1 MRNTFAVNQ
10 TVASAAASP
19 TRTVSP
25 TCLSFLP
32 PFNTFSMMTRL
43 AEQFPK
49 LFVNQVLAGRNA
61 VGRRIRYR
69 AEDSAANKAPGPWFE
84 IIGVVR
90 DLVPDPEAPMS
101 LDNPG
106 KIVVYHTLG
115 SSRT

>member
-49 LFVNQVLAGRNA
+49 Q
-61 VGRRIRYR
+61 YEHR
-69 AEDSAANKAPGPWFE
+69 ANSTT
-84 IIGVVR
+84 R
-90 DLVPDPEAPMS
+90 DRA
-101 LDNPG
+101 
-106 KIVVYHTLG
+106 
-115 SSRT
+115 SR